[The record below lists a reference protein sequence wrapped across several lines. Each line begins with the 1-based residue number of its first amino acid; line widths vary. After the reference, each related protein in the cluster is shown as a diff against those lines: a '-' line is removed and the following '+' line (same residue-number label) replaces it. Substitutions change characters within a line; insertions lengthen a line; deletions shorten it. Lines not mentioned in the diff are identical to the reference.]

1 MNTLTCRIG
10 LLSLAAL
17 CGLYLTTLTAQASDE
32 TSETDTAQTE
42 TPLEE
47 RGYALGDVMLGDA
60 SAPLTVYEYVSFTC
74 NHCAAFH
81 ANSYPSFKEQYID
94 TGRVNYVIRDVYF
107 DQYSLLAGRIARC
120 GGDSGYYVLA
130 DAILKRHGEWT
141 RAEDPGVAL
150 SEVALK
156 EGLPATRLRSCL
168 EDREFAEQLVE
179 TFKGNVERDEVE
191 STPTFLI
198 GDQRVVGNKPFE
210 EFAETL
216 EAELGN

>member
-1 MNTLTCRIG
+1 MIALTKRVG

-17 CGLYLTTLTAQASDE
+17 CGLYLAAQPSWASDE
-32 TSETDTAQTE
+32 ASETETVQEE

-60 SAPLTVYEYVSFTC
+60 EAPLTVYEYVSFTC
-74 NHCAAFH
+74 NFCAAFH
-81 ANSYPSFKEQYID
+81 ANSYPAFKEQYID

-120 GGDSGYYVLA
+120 GGESGYYLLA
-130 DAILKRHGEWT
+130 DAILKKHGDWT

-168 EDREFAEQLVE
+168 EDREYAEQLVE

-198 GDQRVVGNKPFE
+198 GGQKIAGNKPFE
-210 EFAETL
+210 EFAEIL